1 MTQPFDLTDA
11 SLLFRDDVIADPLP
25 LYGALREHAPV
36 WEIPGTRAF
45 MVTTMALVDEAVART
60 DDFSSNLN
68 GLLYQGDDGC
78 PVTFDMTA
86 FGDATHVLATADPPV
101 HTGHRRLL
109 RPALTPRHVATLEAD
124 VRAMV
129 DKLLDPLL
137 DAGHGDAMTGL
148 ADPLPARVISR
159 LIGLPAEDEPLLIR
173 LVRASDQILAG
184 VVDAS
189 EMAAAATAAAESET
203 YLSAQLQRALTHK
216 ADEGSMLALLAEAV
230 HAQEMPFGEAVG
242 ILVQLIGAGV
252 STTTGFL
259 GSAIRSLAANPHL
272 QQQLRD
278 DPAAIP
284 PFLEETLRVA
294 GPFQFHYRT
303 TTRPTTLGGVDIPAG
318 APVLLMWA
326 AANLDTS
333 VFPAADRIDL
343 HRESGKPHIAFGRGI
358 HFCIGAPLARLEGR
372 LTIEQ
377 LLLRTESFTLD
388 PTATPLT
395 RPNIFMRQLAML
407 PIITNQTATTLD

>member
-1 MTQPFDLTDA
+1 MTQAFDLTDPR
-11 SLLFRDDVIADPLP
+11 LLFRDDVVADPLP
-25 LYGALREHAPV
+25 LYEALREHAPV
-36 WEIPGTRAF
+36 WEIPGTSAF
-45 MVTTMALVDEAVART
+45 MVTTMELVDEAVART
-60 DDFSSNLN
+60 DDFSSHLD

-78 PVTFDMTA
+78 PVTFDMTP
-86 FGDATHVLATADPPV
+86 FGDATHVMATADPPV

-124 VRAMV
+124 IRAMV
-129 DKLLDPLL
+129 DEMLDPVL
-137 DAGHGDAMTGL
+137 DAGHGDAMAAL

-159 LIGLPAEDEPLLIR
+159 LIGLPVEDEPLLIR
-173 LVRASDQILAG
+173 LVRASDRILAG

-189 EMAAAATAAAESET
+189 EMAEAATAAAESEA
-203 YLSAQLQRALTHK
+203 YLNTHLQRALTQK
-216 ADEGSMLALLAEAV
+216 ADDGSLLALLAGAV
-230 HAQEMPFGEAVG
+230 RTQEMPFGEAVG

-259 GSAIRSLAANPHL
+259 GAAIRTLAANPQL

-278 DPAAIP
+278 EPNAIL
-284 PFLEETLRVA
+284 PFLEETLRVD

-303 TTRPTTLGGVDIPAG
+303 TTHPTTLGGVAIPAG

-326 AANLDTS
+326 AANLDTAA
-333 VFPAADRIDL
+333 FPAADRIDL
-343 HRESGKPHIAFGRGI
+343 HREAGKPHIAFGRGI

-377 LLLRTESFTLD
+377 LLRRTGSFELD
-388 PTATPLT
+388 PAAAPQP
-395 RPNIFMRQLAML
+395 RPNIFMRQLATL
-407 PIITNQTATTLD
+407 PIITS